1 MKFEHDYSGYENE
14 VLYRMCREKPLH
26 DDIDVIKAKFLI
38 IGRVYSAAIERKAG
52 PNFKPYTNPDV
63 WRRIQSSEI
72 DRHIHKLNHIDR
84 ITFDNAPILFEAH
97 YQLTSLLKDIT
108 GINKRSLASK
118 YLHFHSPKS
127 VFIYDSLANKGVR
140 QKLSKKY
147 DLTGNFDDEYEG
159 FVYRCI
165 DFRDAMLE
173 SKLGFPV
180 SPRRLDME
188 LLGYSFLTNV
198 TKKEK

>member
-14 VLYRMCREKPLH
+14 VLYRMYREKPLH

-38 IGRVYSAAIERKAG
+38 IGRVYAAAIERQAG
-52 PNFKPYTNPDV
+52 PGFRPYTNSDV
-63 WRRIQSSEI
+63 WKRIQSSGI
-72 DRHIHKLNHIDR
+72 DKHIHKLNRIDR
-84 ITFDNAPILFEAH
+84 ITFANVPILFEAH

-108 GINKRSLASK
+108 GINKRSLTSK

-140 QKLSKKY
+140 QRLSKRC

-165 DFRDAMLE
+165 DFRDTVLE
-173 SKLGFPV
+173 YKLGFPV

-188 LLGYSFLTNV
+188 LLGYSFLKNV
-198 TKKEK
+198 AKKDK

>member
-14 VLYRMCREKPLH
+14 VLYHMCREKPHH

-52 PNFKPYTNPDV
+52 PDLKPYKNPGV
-63 WRRIQSSEI
+63 WKKIKLSKIDYYIRR
-72 DRHIHKLNHIDR
+72 LNGINR
-84 ITFDNAPILFEAH
+84 ITRKNAPILLEAH
-97 YQLTSLLKDIT
+97 FHLTSILKDIT

-127 VFIYDSLANKGVR
+127 VFIYDSIASKEVR
-140 QKLSKKY
+140 KKSKERY
-147 DLTGNFDDEYEG
+147 DLTNDFDNDYERY
-159 FVYRCI
+159 VYRCI
-165 DFRDAMLE
+165 DYRDTILE
-173 SKLGFPV
+173 PKIGLPV

-188 LLGYSFLTNV
+188 LLG
-198 TKKEK
+198 